1 MKNITVSVI
10 VRIPIKLRDLIL
22 EDIKYAEGY
31 TISDWICNRIEI
43 GFGKGEYEAD
53 ADIEDQIKELNNCIK
68 AMKAPDWA
76 ISWSDDE
83 LIKNYEDQIKILEKQ
98 NKLLAEIDDL
108 NPDND
113 NYKDDCIDK
122 RAELEKL
129 ENRLN
134 DLKDVYSVED
144 DGEREDEYRDDI
156 DLYENDEEY
165 DEDYD
170 DGTFGTGTT

>member
-1 MKNITVSVI
+1 MKNITVNVI
-10 VRIPIKLRDLIL
+10 VRIPIKLRNLIL
-22 EDIKYAEGY
+22 EDIKQIEGY
-31 TISDWICNRIEI
+31 TISDWIRNRIEI
-43 GFGKGEYEAD
+43 VFGKGEYEFD
-53 ADIEDQIKELNNCIK
+53 ADIEDQIKELNDCIK
-68 AMKAPDWA
+68 DMKVPDHDLC
-76 ISWSDDE
+76 WSDAE

-98 NKLLAEIDDL
+98 NKLLAEIEEL
-108 NPDND
+108 NPYDD
-113 NYKDDCIDK
+113 DYKDNCIDK

-134 DLKDVYSVED
+134 DLKDVYSVTD